1 MYNNINVDV
10 DEYNELK
17 AYMVKEYDILLSS
30 TIYDISPFVVVDC

>member
-17 AYMVKEYDILLSS
+17 AYMLKEYDIYLSS
-30 TIYDISPFVVVDC
+30 TIYDISPFVGVDC